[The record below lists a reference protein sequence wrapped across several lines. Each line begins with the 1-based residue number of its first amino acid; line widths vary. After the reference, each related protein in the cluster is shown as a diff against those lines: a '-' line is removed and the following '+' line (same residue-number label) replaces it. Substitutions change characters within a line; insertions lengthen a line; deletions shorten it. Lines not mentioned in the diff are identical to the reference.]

1 MLEGKKSICQL
12 LHTNAIFFGLI
23 WNKFSGYLR
32 AIFTKSVHSWL
43 QFFIILHDYNSFI
56 FFSPKFH
63 SKTSEFWCSPFRPF
77 SCHWEIT
84 SSTCT
89 PSSDVIFSNKNGWK
103 YFLKSKI
110 SWNRSTGSRSG
121 SQFYLLI
128 SATLIRLPTGNRV
141 TEAITEQEPEE
152 PRFLQ
157 PTDTCSVSEIYFLKW
172 QPHD

>member
-1 MLEGKKSICQL
+1 MQSLQSCMII
-12 LHTNAIFFGLI
+12 IFF
-23 WNKFSGYLR
+23 
-32 AIFTKSVHSWL
+32 
-43 QFFIILHDYNSFI
+43 FFLSKVSQRNIRILVL
-56 FFSPKFH
+56 FFLA
-63 SKTSEFWCSPFRPF
+63 F

-89 PSSDVIFSNKNGWK
+89 PSSHVIFSNKNGWK

-121 SQFYLLI
+121 SWFYLLI

-157 PTDTCSVSEIYFLKW
+157 PTDTCSVSKIYSLKW

>member
-1 MLEGKKSICQL
+1 MV
-12 LHTNAIFFGLI
+12 IFVQ
-23 WNKFSGYLR
+23 S
-32 AIFTKSVHSWL
+32 L
-43 QFFIILHDYNSFI
+43 QRVFIHDCSSSSSCMIIIYS
-56 FFSPKFH
+56 FFSHQSFTAKLQNFGALL
-63 SKTSEFWCSPFRPF
+63 SGLF

-157 PTDTCSVSEIYFLKW
+157 PTDTCSVSEMATT
-172 QPHD
+172 